1 MHQAVL
7 HQQPSRSGFSF
18 QWGDMSAILARF
30 LRDTVSHQA
39 RTGATP
45 KGTVTYSAVKVI
57 SCSKSVSSKVVLDS
71 STGEQ
76 FMPALV
82 VWAYEQCIKHGDKID
97 GKTVRRIEKSTES
110 RGPVSVVYYAN

>member
-1 MHQAVL
+1 
-7 HQQPSRSGFSF
+7 
-18 QWGDMSAILARF
+18 MSAILARF

-39 RTGATP
+39 RIGSTP
-45 KGTVTYSAVKVI
+45 KGTVTYADAKVV

-82 VWAYEQCIKHGDKID
+82 VWAYEQGIKHGDKID
-97 GKTVRRIEKSTES
+97 GKTVRRIEKSTEL

>member
-1 MHQAVL
+1 
-7 HQQPSRSGFSF
+7 
-18 QWGDMSAILARF
+18 MSAILARF

-45 KGTVTYSAVKVI
+45 KGTVTYSAAKVI
-57 SCSKSVSSKVVLDS
+57 SCSKSVGSKVVLDS

-82 VWAYEQCIKHGDKID
+82 VWAYEQGIKHGDKID
-97 GKTVRRIEKSTES
+97 GKTVRRIEKSTEL